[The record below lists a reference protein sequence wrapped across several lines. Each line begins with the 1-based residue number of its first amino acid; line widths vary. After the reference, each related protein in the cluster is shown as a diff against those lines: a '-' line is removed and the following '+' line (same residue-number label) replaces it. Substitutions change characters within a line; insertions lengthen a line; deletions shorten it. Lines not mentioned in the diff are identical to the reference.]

1 MLFYVVIIWCH
12 GKFVPVLERPMFH
25 DCGLPFMKQPLLSHD
40 GNVYG
45 FIPSN
50 YNRID
55 LFYNNQ
61 ALTCKQLVI
70 YLFEAE

>member
-1 MLFYVVIIWCH
+1 
-12 GKFVPVLERPMFH
+12 
-25 DCGLPFMKQPLLSHD
+25 MKQPLLSHD

-55 LFYNNQ
+55 LFYNQVSTHMQTVSNLLIWRRIIQ
-61 ALTCKQLVI
+61 C
-70 YLFEAE
+70 YFME